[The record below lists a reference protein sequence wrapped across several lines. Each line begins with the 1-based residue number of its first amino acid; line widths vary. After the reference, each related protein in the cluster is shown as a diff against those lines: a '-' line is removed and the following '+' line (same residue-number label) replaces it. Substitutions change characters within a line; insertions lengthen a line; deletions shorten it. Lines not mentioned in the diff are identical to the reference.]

1 MGFFDNLQMSKKLI
15 FIYLLTGLLPIC
27 IVCIMFFSQMTDVL
41 QQREINNLAVTFERE
56 AESLDTELR
65 LRTRMSDYIAFN
77 RTVGI
82 ILDDKDQNN
91 FDMYQRLVKEFD
103 PMMDSVKYFYTD
115 ITQVSIYMKRDIISH
130 GNYLLPYADIAEEP
144 WAELE
149 NDGIKWY
156 ADQENRKILLIRSM
170 PLMDEGGLLYV
181 SMDYDRLLRKLKLA
195 NVGSYSVFIYE
206 GDTPIYEYMA
216 GTSGGQIGFAQ
227 FQEIKEEQ
235 EDSFV
240 VLEHPLAQTQY
251 QWTIGCVMSK
261 DQMTSPLDTL
271 LKQILLIWGLCV
283 ALSLGALLYLAKN
296 ISVRVKYLDNCMK
309 TVESG
314 NLDIQISDTRKDE
327 IGDLARGFQ
336 HMVTELR
343 RLIREVYESQIAQKK
358 YEMTALRAQ
367 INPHFLYNSLSL
379 INWKAL
385 EIGAEDISKVT
396 LELSRYYRTSL
407 NKGKNVMP
415 IREELD
421 NVKAYL
427 EIQEMFHDYSFDV
440 EIAVAPDIMEYE
452 TLNLV
457 LQPLAE
463 NAIHHG
469 IDQLRDRKGVITITG
484 SKEGQEIV
492 LKVTDNGNGM
502 SQEKAESILQ
512 NTSPG
517 YGVKNVHSRIQ
528 LQYGESYGLI
538 INSVEGTGTEIQV
551 HFPVVEQS

>member
-1 MGFFDNLQMSKKLI
+1 MRFFDNLQMSKKLI
-15 FIYLLTGLLPIC
+15 FIYLLTGFLPIC
-27 IVCIMFFSQMTDVL
+27 IVCVMFFSQMTDVL
-41 QQREINNLAVTFERE
+41 QQREINNLAVAFERE
-56 AESLDTELR
+56 AESLDTELK
-65 LRTRMSDYIAFN
+65 LCTRMSDYIAFN

-82 ILDDKDQNN
+82 ILNDMDQNN
-91 FDMYQRLVKEFD
+91 FDVYQRLVKEFD

-115 ITQVSIYMKRDIISH
+115 INQVSIYVKRNLISH

-149 NDGIKWY
+149 DDDIKWY
-156 ADQENRKILLIRSM
+156 ADQENRKILLIRNM
-170 PLMDEGGLLYV
+170 PLMNGGLLYV
-181 SMDYDRLLRKLKLA
+181 SMDYDRLLQKLELA
-195 NVGSYSVFIYE
+195 SVGSYSVFIYE
-206 GDTPIYEYMA
+206 GHTPVYEYMA
-216 GTSGGQIGFAQ
+216 GTSGGQIEFAQ
-227 FQEIKEEQ
+227 FQEIKEAQ

-240 VLEHPLAQTQY
+240 VLEHPLAQTKY
-251 QWTIGCVMSK
+251 QWTIGCVMAK
-261 DQMTSPLDTL
+261 DQMTSPMDTL
-271 LKQILLIWGLCV
+271 LKQTLLIWGLCI
-283 ALSLGALLYLAKN
+283 ALSLVALLYFAKN
-296 ISVRVKYLDNCMK
+296 ISVRVKHLDDRMK

-314 NLDIQISDTRKDE
+314 NLDVQISDTRKDE
-327 IGDLARGFQ
+327 LGDLARGFD
-336 HMVTELR
+336 HMVVELR
-343 RLIREVYESQIAQKK
+343 RLIREVYQSQIAQKK

-385 EIGAEDISKVT
+385 EIGAEDISKAT
-396 LELSRYYRTSL
+396 LALSRYYRTSL

-457 LQPLAE
+457 LQPLVE

-538 INSVEGTGTEIQV
+538 IHSVEGVGTEIQV
-551 HFPVVEQS
+551 HFPAVEQS

>member
-1 MGFFDNLQMSKKLI
+1 
-15 FIYLLTGLLPIC
+15 
-27 IVCIMFFSQMTDVL
+27 
-41 QQREINNLAVTFERE
+41 
-56 AESLDTELR
+56 
-65 LRTRMSDYIAFN
+65 
-77 RTVGI
+77 
-82 ILDDKDQNN
+82 
-91 FDMYQRLVKEFD
+91 
-103 PMMDSVKYFYTD
+103 
-115 ITQVSIYMKRDIISH
+115 MKRDIISH

-385 EIGAEDISKVT
+385 EIGAEDISKAT